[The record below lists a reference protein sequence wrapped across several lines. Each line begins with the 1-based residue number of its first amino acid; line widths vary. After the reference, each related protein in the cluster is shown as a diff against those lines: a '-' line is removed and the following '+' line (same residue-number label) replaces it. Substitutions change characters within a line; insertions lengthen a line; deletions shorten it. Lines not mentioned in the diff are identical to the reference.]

1 MTLTMMV
8 LDAYDQSRA
17 MSQACQVMKPTN
29 TKECVWWPSINAS
42 LMVHALDK
50 DGSLNGILE
59 KQDSRWRSR
68 KPGSSN
74 SNKEV
79 ISSNNDMDSNS
90 KGGSKHPIV
99 RAVGMEGRNVVTN
112 H

>member
-1 MTLTMMV
+1 MV

-74 SNKEV
+74 SSNKGMDSS
-79 ISSNNDMDSNS
+79 ISSSRVGRKPPILNTVDME
-90 KGGSKHPIV
+90 
-99 RAVGMEGRNVVTN
+99 RQNVIVTN
-112 H
+112 Q